1 MAYFFLM
8 DLDHCS
14 YISSLKM
21 ELSIKTG
28 KHKSMRREDS
38 EQAQGAHASCYKV
51 RAPRTK
57 IIKQPRGALP
67 YVEGTAWPWSATK
80 I

>member
-1 MAYFFLM
+1 
-8 DLDHCS
+8 
-14 YISSLKM
+14 M

-57 IIKQPRGALP
+57 IIKQPQGTLP
-67 YVEGTAWPWSATK
+67 YVCRRYSMALVSHQNLTISFKTNLCS
-80 I
+80 